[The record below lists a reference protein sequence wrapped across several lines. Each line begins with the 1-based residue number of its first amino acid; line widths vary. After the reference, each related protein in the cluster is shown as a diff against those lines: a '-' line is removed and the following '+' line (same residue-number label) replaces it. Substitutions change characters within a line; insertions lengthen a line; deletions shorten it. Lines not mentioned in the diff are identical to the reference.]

1 MNLLTNK
8 KRKFDLISHIIIFF
22 SLLYLIY
29 LINNQVIF
37 QPDVNTYISISNSM
51 EHLYDTKFR
60 EPFII
65 WLIKIFY
72 TFENEFILRLS
83 IGLFFILSIYCLK
96 KLLEKLNINELIKY
110 LGLCSY
116 SFNIYLLNLPS
127 TALRDI
133 PILFFI
139 IFFCLFLFC
148 YLFETSKKN
157 LIFLSIACI
166 FLPLIKI
173 YFFLAIVIILLMVS
187 VFNKFFF
194 KNVFFIIL
202 LSFLFLTPYLIYCK
216 NKYEDA
222 FHSLNIHVQ
231 YINNSEKYFISKN
244 KEIPSTKEELRKEMP
259 HGLYEGEKIGV
270 FKHIFGQNNLINL
283 SKKVI
288 QGNFEVIINRNY
300 QLFSKYTINF
310 IKSKY
315 VRGSIFLIFF
325 IIPILIG
332 MFSLILS
339 FKRKSFLVFSPFVFS
354 NFSVIS
360 AFWIDPR
367 IYSFYYIFISIWW
380 SVGLNNIL
388 IYFKE
393 KSSNNAQYKKI
404 S

>member
-1 MNLLTNK
+1 MVQLKTNK
-8 KRKFDLISHIIIFF
+8 KENSISHIIIFL

-29 LINNQVIF
+29 LINNQETF
-37 QPDVNTYISISNSM
+37 QPDVKTYISISNSM

-72 TFENEFILRLS
+72 IFENEFILRLS
-83 IGLFFILSIYCLK
+83 IGLFFILSIYCLN
-96 KLLEKLNINELIKY
+96 KLFENLNINEQIKY

-116 SFNIYLLNLPS
+116 GFNIYLLNLSS

-139 IFFCLFLFC
+139 IFFCLFLYC
-148 YLFETSKKN
+148 YLFENSKKN
-157 LIFLSIACI
+157 LIFIFIACI

-173 YFFLAIVIILLMVS
+173 YFFLAIVIILLTVS
-187 VFNKFFF
+187 IFNKFFF
-194 KNVFFIIL
+194 KNVFFILL
-202 LSFLFLTPYLIYCK
+202 LSLLFLTPYLIYCK
-216 NKYEDA
+216 NKYGDA
-222 FHSLNIHVQ
+222 FQSLNIHVQ
-231 YINNSEKYFISKN
+231 YVSNSEKYFISKN
-244 KEIPSTKEELRKEMP
+244 KEIPSTEEELRKVMP
-259 HGLYEGEKIGV
+259 HSLYGGEKIGV
-270 FKHIFGQNNLINL
+270 FKHIFGKNNLIYL

-288 QGNFEVIINRNY
+288 QGNYEIIINRNY
-300 QLFSKYTINF
+300 QIFSKYTIYF

-315 VRGSIFLIFF
+315 VRGLIFLIFF

-332 MFSLILS
+332 MVSLILS
-339 FKRKSFLVFSPFVFS
+339 FKRKSFLVFTPFVFS

-380 SVGLNNIL
+380 SVGLNNVF
-388 IYFKE
+388 IYFKK
-393 KSSNNAQYKKI
+393 KSSNNVQNKKI